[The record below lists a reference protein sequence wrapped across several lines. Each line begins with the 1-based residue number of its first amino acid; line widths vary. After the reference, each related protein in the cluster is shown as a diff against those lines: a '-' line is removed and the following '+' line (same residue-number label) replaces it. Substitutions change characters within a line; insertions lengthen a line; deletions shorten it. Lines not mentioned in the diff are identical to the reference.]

1 MKVLPIGMRGLFLVV
16 LTEWHQKGWKTIS
29 YQNFLHKWSF
39 IIFQSVNCELSGV
52 PRISY
57 VEIVTPST
65 LECALIRKQGLRD
78 VVKLPGGQWLPLYK
92 KNLDSQ
98 TQIEG

>member
-16 LTEWHQKGWKTIS
+16 LTEWHQKRWKTIS

-39 IIFQSVNCELSGV
+39 IIFPSVNYGLSGV

-57 VEIVTPST
+57 VAIITPST
-65 LECALIRKQGLRD
+65 LKCPLIKRQAL
-78 VVKLPGGQWLPLYK
+78 
-92 KNLDSQ
+92 
-98 TQIEG
+98 EM